1 MGIST
6 YIYIYNIFEY
16 LVALLFF
23 FTVFISPFKDA
34 GYIILLM
41 DITVVPVYEEDEVCF
56 IEYIKHCEFFS
67 STD

>member
-6 YIYIYNIFEY
+6 YIYITYLNIWSHY
-16 LVALLFF
+16 YFF